1 MKNLNITF
9 PNGKMISVPNG
20 TSAKDVIENFAE
32 EKKSIL
38 AVAVNNEVC
47 SLTEPFAVNAH
58 VRPVLNNKKEG
69 SPVYRRSL
77 CLLLAAASHNL
88 FPETRLLVGH
98 SLGHGYYYTLET
110 GKPIEADVIS
120 SLEKEMRR
128 IVDADIQIVTERIS
142 YEEAVALLEK
152 IKATQARK
160 QLNYSCPPYIYV
172 NTLENFSDLNYG
184 PVVPSTGYLKTFA
197 LKQYGS
203 GFLLRFPT
211 TENPDGIPDFH
222 DQPKLF
228 EVYKHYKEWGKKVD
242 VTCVADLN
250 EFVNTRKVNDFIAIT
265 ETAQEKAIGDIA
277 DKIAARKGVRVVL
290 IAGPSSSG
298 KTTTSKKLE
307 LALRAIGYRPK
318 VISLDCYYVGRD
330 RNPKDENGNYDYE
343 CLEALD
349 VELLNK
355 NLVDLFA
362 GKEVNIPSYDFALG
376 QPFYEDRN
384 KMRLHEN
391 DILIMEGIHG
401 LNDKLTPLIAPELKF
416 KVYISALTQLNLDD
430 HNRIATSDNRL
441 IRRIV
446 RDANY
451 RGKSAADTIS
461 MWPSVQRGEKLH
473 IFPFQNN
480 ADAFLN
486 TALDYELAALKV
498 YAEPLLRCVSPACK
512 EYSEACRLLSFLR
525 NFSPIPP
532 TDVPS
537 RSIIR
542 EFIGGS
548 AFRY

>member
-1 MKNLNITF
+1 MKTITLRF
-9 PNGKMISVPNG
+9 PNGKEISVPSG
-20 TSAKDVIENFAE
+20 THAKDLLDNFSE
-32 EKKSIL
+32 EKNKIL
-38 AVAVNNEVC
+38 AVTVNNEVR
-47 SLTEPFAVNAH
+47 SLDEAISINAH
-58 VRPVLNNKKEG
+58 IEPVFANSKSG
-69 SPVYRRSL
+69 SAVYRRSL
-77 CLLLAAASHNL
+77 CFLLSAASHNI
-88 FPETRLLVGH
+88 FHGVRLLVGH
-98 SLGHGYYYTLET
+98 SLGHGFYYTLET
-110 GKPIEADVIS
+110 GKPIDDKSVAALEA
-120 SLEKEMRR
+120 EMRR
-128 IVDADIQIVTERIS
+128 LVDADIAIATNVIS
-142 YEEAVALLEK
+142 YEDAVNLLEK
-152 IKATQARK
+152 NGALQARK
-160 QLNYSCPPYIYV
+160 QLNYSCPPYVRI
-172 NTLENFSDLNYG
+172 NTLEEFSDICYG
-184 PVVPSTGYLKTFA
+184 PMVTSTGFLKMFS
-197 LKQYGS
+197 LKQYGE
-203 GFLLRFPT
+203 GFLLRFPAV
-211 TENPDGIPDFH
+211 EKPDSIPEFH

-228 EVYKHYKEWGKKVD
+228 EVYKRYKEWGKKLD
-242 VTCVADLN
+242 VSCVADLN
-250 EFVNTRKVNDFIAIT
+250 ELVNTRAVNDFITIA
-265 ETAQEKAIGDIA
+265 ETFQEKSIADIA
-277 DKIAARKGVRVVL
+277 DKIAAKKNVRVVL

-349 VELLNK
+349 IELLNK
-355 NLVDLFA
+355 NLVDLFD
-362 GKEVNIPSYDFALG
+362 GKEVNIPSYDFTLG
-376 QPFYEDRN
+376 KPYYEDKN

-401 LNDKLTPLIAPELKF
+401 LNDKLTPLISSDLKF

-430 HNRIATSDNRL
+430 HNRISTSDNRL

-461 MWPSVQRGEKLH
+461 MWPSVQRGERLH

-498 YAEPLLRCVSPACK
+498 YAEPLLRCVSPARP
-512 EYSEACRLLSFLR
+512 EYAEACRLLSFLR

-532 TDVPS
+532 TEVPV